1 MFVGGFIFER
11 FEKFFRYGFSHFDM
25 ILIYQPGVVNLTHS
39 TTIGK
44 MHHVMILCM
53 YDPFAIRHHSYKYV
67 LYAEE
72 DIWPPLYS

>member
-1 MFVGGFIFER
+1 M
-11 FEKFFRYGFSHFDM
+11 YA
-25 ILIYQPGVVNLTHS
+25 
-39 TTIGK
+39 
-44 MHHVMILCM
+44 MILCM